1 MNLRSGKAIAV
12 VPLTPRTPNCIK
24 GQNRALRAPLQK
36 QFGNI
41 LKTAH
46 STKKTSQKNPEKPA
60 SSVTFDPDLSGECP
74 NQSDLFTTTPRATRL
89 TGRHRHSTELNREF
103 EYAPGAT
110 KLNIWVQ
117 FGDECQ
123 RLVTRGNAKAKRA
136 RALFPISPSVSRDL
150 ETSWGLEDD
159 SDPMEVTFSINF
171 SVDAS
176 CHCIESE
183 DFNQHKL
190 IKDLQSSIKMTLQKS
205 ILPLK
210 TRSVPNHSLV
220 LGLDE
225 TLVHCQLTAMEN
237 VEFVFPVQFQDKS
250 YQVYVR
256 LRPYCKEFLENLSQ
270 FYEIILF
277 TTATK
282 DYADKLVDILDPQRR
297 MIRHRLYRKDC
308 ICVQGNYIRELMVLG
323 RDLAKTVVV
332 DSSAET
338 FACQQE
344 TPQQLPAIRNIKHGK
359 CGKKVKIANGIQ
371 IKSWLKDPKDQELR
385 RLIPFLQN
393 LAHLDDV
400 RPTIWRSNRL
410 DSM

>member
-297 MIRHRLYRKDC
+297 MISKKPRSSSPRSGTLNMENAERKLRLPMGSKSKAGSKIQKTRSCAGSFHSCRTWPIWMMCDLRFGEAIAWTACEWRCKALHAKEPGLKRKW
-308 ICVQGNYIRELMVLG
+308 
-323 RDLAKTVVV
+323 
-332 DSSAET
+332 
-338 FACQQE
+338 F
-344 TPQQLPAIRNIKHGK
+344 
-359 CGKKVKIANGIQ
+359 
-371 IKSWLKDPKDQELR
+371 
-385 RLIPFLQN
+385 
-393 LAHLDDV
+393 
-400 RPTIWRSNRL
+400 
-410 DSM
+410 SMIFCSL

>member
-297 MIRHRLYRKDC
+297 MISKKPRSSSPRSGTLNMENAERKLRLPMGSKSKAGSKIQKTRSC
-308 ICVQGNYIRELMVLG
+308 AGSFHSCRTWPIWCV
-323 RDLAKTVVV
+323 
-332 DSSAET
+332 
-338 FACQQE
+338 
-344 TPQQLPAIRNIKHGK
+344 
-359 CGKKVKIANGIQ
+359 
-371 IKSWLKDPKDQELR
+371 
-385 RLIPFLQN
+385 
-393 LAHLDDV
+393 LDDV